1 MPVQHSH
8 TRTSSASLSQ
18 QSSHTECGAGFLDLK
33 PEETNDLTVGG
44 PGCIFG
50 GGKADFF
57 EGTFLGGAGPI
68 SIFTEDL
75 AKFFFACSCFFLFAE
90 PARGIS
96 DQQIS
101 ITGDSFTSCHE
112 SGELPCISLTNYNEL

>member
-8 TRTSSASLSQ
+8 TCTSSASLSQ
-18 QSSHTECGAGFLDLK
+18 QSSHTECGAGFLDL
-33 PEETNDLTVGG
+33 ELGTNDLTVGG

-50 GGKADFF
+50 GGKADFRA
-57 EGTFLGGAGPI
+57 TFLRGAVGPPI
-68 SIFTEDL
+68 SVFTEDL

-101 ITGDSFTSCHE
+101 ITGGFIH
-112 SGELPCISLTNYNEL
+112 